1 MAGQTALLRPV
12 QSVGRVVCSSLAL
25 PSSLSCKNATALQ
38 LTRLCSRVVTEKPR
52 KQVSKAQPIVAGIG
66 IGGCE
71 GWSQS
76 CYVRELNGRVV
87 SAAAD
92 NHMVASFPGVETE
105 AAACICDT
113 PATGFGSLAGTST
126 AQYRVRNQV
135 IRILSAVVLGV
146 LIMLSRQPGLATAA
160 VETQTLVGGEVAAS
174 SSGFL
179 SKELGR
185 SSGRFL
191 ASAWTGLVAG
201 GLHTL
206 TGPDHLAA
214 LAPLCI
220 GRSRLQSF
228 SVGALWGCGH
238 DAGQIIFGLIF
249 LSLKD
254 RLHLG
259 LIQTWAAR
267 VVGLTLIIIGA
278 LGIKEAQEV
287 LEDVPAL
294 VEGDLLSSNLEDGAN
309 KTPGKKPVGHTT
321 FLTGIVYGLQPDALL
336 VILPA
341 LSLPSRMAGAAFLGM
356 FLLGTVLA
364 MGSYTAFVSTL
375 SNALQGRIPR
385 ITHRLTVGSSLIAI
399 GLGLAVV
406 LGEVFGI
413 NLF

>member
-1 MAGQTALLRPV
+1 
-12 QSVGRVVCSSLAL
+12 
-25 PSSLSCKNATALQ
+25 
-38 LTRLCSRVVTEKPR
+38 
-52 KQVSKAQPIVAGIG
+52 
-66 IGGCE
+66 
-71 GWSQS
+71 
-76 CYVRELNGRVV
+76 
-87 SAAAD
+87 
-92 NHMVASFPGVETE
+92 VETE

-113 PATGFGSLAGTST
+113 PATGFGTLAGTST
-126 AQYRVRNQV
+126 AQYRVKNQV
-135 IRILSAVVLGV
+135 VRILSAVVLGV
-146 LIMLSRQPGLATAA
+146 LIVLSRRPGLATAA

-287 LEDVPAL
+287 LEDAPAL
-294 VEGDLLSSNLEDGAN
+294 AEGDLLSSTFENGAN
-309 KTPGKKPVGHTT
+309 KTPGKKSVGHTT

-375 SNALQGRIPR
+375 SKALQGRIPR